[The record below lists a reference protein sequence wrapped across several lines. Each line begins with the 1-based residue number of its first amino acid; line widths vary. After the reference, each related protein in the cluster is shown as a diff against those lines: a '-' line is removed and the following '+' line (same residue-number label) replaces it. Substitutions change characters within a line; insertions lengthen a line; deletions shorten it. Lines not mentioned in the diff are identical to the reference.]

1 MKRNKRTIYEI
12 ADIAKVSPATVSK
25 VLNNREGVGADV
37 RQRVLEIVE
46 RERFVPKMV
55 LSDTNTIA
63 IIYRG
68 NEATMS
74 LFHSEYM
81 MHIMRGVSECVFEH
95 GYHMV
100 LFPSNIIPK
109 RRDQFSLFCRKNRL
123 AGCIWCNLRCE
134 DTYVQDISGII
145 PMAIINASFV
155 GENLYSFCSDD
166 VTGMYEAT
174 KYLYSMGHRR
184 ISLCSNGLMYEAN
197 KNKRL
202 GYRMALEE
210 LGIDYRTQPE
220 LDLDNFSLLRLSDQ
234 FNNLQANG
242 QTPTA
247 LLTFNDQ
254 EAFKMISLLRL
265 LDLPCPQKISV
276 IGYDDYDY
284 AEMMMPQL
292 TTVRQQMSD
301 MGSAAAKVLCG
312 VSSESIDALREGKN
326 RFVFKPSLI
335 VRNSVRLLNNGSV
348 KLK

>member
-145 PMAIINASFV
+145 PQINIV
-155 GENLYSFCSDD
+155 MITD
-166 VTGMYEAT
+166 VSTIQ
-174 KYLYSMGHRR
+174 S
-184 ISLCSNGLMYEAN
+184 
-197 KNKRL
+197 
-202 GYRMALEE
+202 
-210 LGIDYRTQPE
+210 P
-220 LDLDNFSLLRLSDQ
+220 
-234 FNNLQANG
+234 
-242 QTPTA
+242 
-247 LLTFNDQ
+247 
-254 EAFKMISLLRL
+254 
-265 LDLPCPQKISV
+265 PQISV
-276 IGYDDYDY
+276 NS
-284 AEMMMPQL
+284 L
-292 TTVRQQMSD
+292 TLRQQIPRTILPD
-301 MGSAAAKVLCG
+301 ILP
-312 VSSESIDALREGKN
+312 DA
-326 RFVFKPSLI
+326 
-335 VRNSVRLLNNGSV
+335 
-348 KLK
+348 